1 MDLAHPAFGW
11 WPSCKKIGLS
21 CNWYWLTNQIHCRIH
36 ISISSARTRLNEH
49 FSFHIYIARFHSY
62 QHFLCTF
69 LESFSF
75 EFLTLFHV
83 TLLMPQG
90 RGESARIIKGVMI
103 NKNNPS
109 KFGLWIIITRQ
120 IRFYKQLE
128 QSHLGCITF
137 SKNLNTYQWSF

>member
-11 WPSCKKIGLS
+11 WPSCKKIGFKLQLILTYKSNPLS
-21 CNWYWLTNQIHCRIH
+21 NTYKHL
-36 ISISSARTRLNEH
+36 ISKDAVKWTFFFPHLYCTISLLSAFLVY
-49 FSFHIYIARFHSY
+49 FSGKF
-62 QHFLCTF
+62 Q
-69 LESFSF
+69 F

-83 TLLMPQG
+83 TLLVPQV